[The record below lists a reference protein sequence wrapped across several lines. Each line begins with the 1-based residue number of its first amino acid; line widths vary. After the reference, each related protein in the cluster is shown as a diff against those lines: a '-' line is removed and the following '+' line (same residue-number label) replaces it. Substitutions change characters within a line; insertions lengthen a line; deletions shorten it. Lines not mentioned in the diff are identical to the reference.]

1 MRACPSLFPLSAAA
15 ATAFFLV
22 ACVIISADFAIAGDP
37 AQAPEATNGPM
48 CSCPS
53 SKEAPGARPEPPQ
66 DALKPAWRRNKF
78 AGQPLGQ
85 PASQSANP
93 GNPSVRAT
101 LDRSDRVAALEVVQV
116 ALSQV
121 GDGSSYVWH
130 RAHGRLSGII
140 QPTASFKRDSGQ
152 ICRHLII
159 MFASGEHS
167 RKMETIACRLESG
180 IWQIDG

>member
-22 ACVIISADFAIAGDP
+22 ACVVMSADFALAAET
-37 AQAPEATNGPM
+37 AQAPAAKNGPM

-53 SKEAPGARPEPPQ
+53 SNAAPGVKSEPPH
-66 DALKPAWRRNKF
+66 DALKPSWRRNKF
-78 AGQPLGQ
+78 AGQPAGDSNL
-85 PASQSANP
+85 ASPTSP
-93 GNPSVRAT
+93 GVPAT